1 MLTPQMLHKLKL
13 KLKLT
18 STNNERI
25 IWKKNSTL
33 LIKQIQLQWNR
44 RAHPLF
50 ATT

>member
-25 IWKKNSTL
+25 IWKKKFL
-33 LIKQIQLQWNR
+33 
-44 RAHPLF
+44 HC
-50 ATT
+50 